1 MKKIVFFAFLLLS
14 IHAESE
20 NFKLFKPTS
29 LKVFALLPEMDST
42 LNLKFDSVGFNG
54 EDSVYHV
61 YKDISNQWVDGTDC
75 NFWGNDQCRLQ
86 NKPKWMGSTVYFN
99 TNHEYKF
106 ITWAN
111 GLLHMKF
118 PSVEGDS
125 SYFYEDA
132 TRRFSITYESKD
144 TLTVLGLLDSVQ
156 QYRIKHFDHAGNTI
170 ESPLN
175 NYMIMVGKTLGLIQ
189 FFHVDKFPNGL
200 IPLRL
205 IGNNAPNAGLY
216 SITQGMVYDFQ
227 PGDEIQYNYYSLFH
241 WQGQTIYNYNYFTKY
256 TILERTDSANIA
268 NYKAIYERFNADFTN
283 YVYDTIQLAYNK
295 NLVIIGLPFDEINQ
309 NDALMGR
316 SLRKLSYC
324 GLSLMR
330 FKSSINI
337 GTGYCESRNCWGN
350 IDAFGPPPTETETY
364 VFGLGLY
371 DNFYRKFDYA
381 HQNYTEYRQYIVY
394 FKKNGVVCGS
404 EIIVGTAEHS
414 ALEPLFSIF
423 PNPAKNSLTLEAEKN
438 SVGTV
443 TIFNL
448 TGQEV
453 HSEKMIGQRS
463 TLDLSELKAGIYLL
477 QLVSGDKVE
486 VKKIIKE

>member
-1 MKKIVFFAFLLLS
+1 MKKNILFAILLIS
-14 IHAESE
+14 IQANSQ
-20 NFKLFKPTS
+20 NYKLFKPTS

-61 YKDISNQWVDGTDC
+61 YKDISNLWVDGSGC
-75 NFWGNDQCRLQ
+75 YFWGNDQCNPQ

-99 TNHEYKF
+99 ENHEYKF

-118 PSVEGDS
+118 SSVQGDS

-132 TRRFSITYESKD
+132 TRKFSITYEGKD
-144 TLTVLGLLDSVQ
+144 TLTVLGVLDSVQ
-156 QYRIKHFDHAGNTI
+156 QYRIKHFDQAGNTI

-175 NYMIMVGKTLGLIQ
+175 NYMIMVGKTLGLIR

-200 IPLRL
+200 IPLQL
-205 IGNNAPNAGLY
+205 IGNKAPNVGLHD
-216 SITQGMVYDFQ
+216 ITHGMVYDFQ
-227 PGDEIQYNYYSLFH
+227 QGDEIQYHAYSLAH
-241 WQGQTIYNYNYFTKY
+241 WQGQTIYNYNYFRKY

-268 NYKAIYERFNADFTN
+268 NYKAIYERFNADCTN
-283 YVYDTIQLAYNK
+283 YVYDTIQLVYNK
-295 NLVIIGLPFDEINQ
+295 NLVIMGLPFDEINQ
-309 NDALMGR
+309 NDALMER

-330 FKSSINI
+330 FKSSRHI

-350 IDAFGPPPTETETY
+350 RDAFGPPPTETKTY

-371 DNFYRKFDYA
+371 DDFYKKFDYTL
-381 HQNYTEYRQYIVY
+381 QNYDENRQYIVY
-394 FKKNGVVCGS
+394 FKKNGIVCGS
-404 EIIVGTAEHS
+404 ETIVGTAEHS
-414 ALEPLFSIF
+414 ALDPLFSIF
-423 PNPAKNSLTLEAEKN
+423 PNPAKNSLTIEAKKN

-453 HSEKMIGQRS
+453 QSEKMIGQRS
-463 TLDLSELKAGIYLL
+463 TLDVSKLKAGIYLL